1 MTYIP
6 PAVRSIPFDETQG
19 APPALASNQPTVA
32 SSNRDSD
39 EPGAPGRS
47 PTRGPEPLRP
57 GAPLPLRLVV
67 AKRWDPPFELWTA
80 ECPHCDSTIKVTPGE
95 PRVCSCCGFLFKPVL
110 QRPAP
115 VPA

>member
-1 MTYIP
+1 
-6 PAVRSIPFDETQG
+6 
-19 APPALASNQPTVA
+19 
-32 SSNRDSD
+32 
-39 EPGAPGRS
+39 
-47 PTRGPEPLRP
+47 
-57 GAPLPLRLVV
+57 VV
-67 AKRWDPPFELWTA
+67 AKRWDPPFDLWTA